1 MDPADTLADLDAHPW
16 ASVSHA
22 YGPAEDLPDLLRA
35 LAEGGGDAEEA
46 ISELYSCI
54 LHQGTVYAAS
64 ADAVPYLAR
73 IAAAAEYGAAE
84 VLCLLGGLAESED
97 ECEVAPGAVR
107 AAVAA
112 QIPVLKPL
120 LAHEEA
126 DVRSLAGAEPTT
138 PQLDLDIAIATALWQ
153 IVGEAE
159 EAVTILAS
167 VLDRTAGSQLWYRWT
182 VVRTLRAIRNLGTAA
197 RPLVP
202 RLEQLLSDP
211 EKAPAAVLALLDVAD
226 PDTVDLDRLAEAAL
240 HSAETGAD
248 VAGACEALQAL
259 GAAALSTHQR
269 LRVAELAEGDR
280 RIVGFGLANS
290 IVREDERLRAVL
302 AGI

>member
-1 MDPADTLADLDAHPW
+1 MDPADALANLDARPW

-126 DVRSLAGAEPTT
+126 DVRSLAA
-138 PQLDLDIAIATALWQ
+138 
-153 IVGEAE
+153 
-159 EAVTILAS
+159 
-167 VLDRTAGSQLWYRWT
+167 WT
-182 VVRTLRAIRNLGTAA
+182 VGHTRDTEAAPAALRSRWVAEADHGVRAELLIALG
-197 RPLVP
+197 RVDQ
-202 RLEQLLSDP
+202 EQLLTAP

-226 PDTVDLDRLAEAAL
+226 PDTVDLDRLVEAAL

-248 VAGACEALQAL
+248 VAGACEALQTL

-269 LRVAELAEGDR
+269 LRVTELAEGDR
-280 RIVGFGLANS
+280 RIVGFGVANS